1 MKRAVNTRI
10 KEPDLSSPIYYFNRE
25 LSFLEFNKRVLAEAE
40 SKEHPLLERLKFVSI
55 FSSNLDEFFMIRVA
69 GLKGQM
75 QAGVVDLSMDGMTP
89 EEQFLEIRKRLLPLY
104 VRQEDIL
111 LNQLLPE
118 FERNGIFFLDINKLD
133 EKDKDYL
140 NKYFCDKVLPI
151 LTPLTLDPAHPFP
164 RIINRSLNIGFSLID
179 RHKKT
184 IERIIAF
191 VQIPAVLPRFI
202 QLPGKKGYHFVFVE
216 QLIKANAG
224 ILFKGLEIEAASP
237 FRVTRDADFE
247 IAEDEAEDL
256 LKEIAEQVKNRKWGS
271 AAVRLEVSKSMP
283 EYLLERL
290 IKSLD
295 IDDDDV
301 YVHTRPLNLTDMWQ
315 LMKIDMRQLKDKPFL
330 THVIKPFLADGPELF
345 EKLRKQDFLVHH
357 PFDSFTNS
365 TLKLIQ
371 TASTD
376 PDVLAIKIT
385 LYRAGLNSPV
395 VDALKKAAAN
405 GKAVT
410 AFVELKARFDEEN
423 NINWAKELEEVG
435 AHVVYG
441 VLGLKTHCKI
451 CVIIRREASGLK
463 TYMHLSTG
471 NYNSTTA
478 RIYTDIG
485 IFTTNKEIADDAI
498 HLFNFLTGY
507 SYHKEWNK
515 LIVAPSG
522 LRKKLVELI
531 NRETELHTPE
541 NPGFIFA
548 KLNSIAH
555 EEVTQAL
562 YRASQKGVK
571 IQLLVRGICCLKPG
585 LKGVSENIEVR
596 SIIGRFL
603 EHSRIFYFKNGG
615 DEEIFISSADWM
627 TRNLHK
633 RVELMFPAID
643 DNLKL
648 KLKELLEIYW
658 KDNKKSWKLMPD
670 GSYKLLQLKAGEEPF
685 TVQEHYIN
693 ELLKDKRK
701 KKKFAPLTKNKPV

>member
-1 MKRAVNTRI
+1 
-10 KEPDLSSPIYYFNRE
+10 
-25 LSFLEFNKRVLAEAE
+25 
-40 SKEHPLLERLKFVSI
+40 
-55 FSSNLDEFFMIRVA
+55 
-69 GLKGQM
+69 
-75 QAGVVDLSMDGMTP
+75 
-89 EEQFLEIRKRLLPLY
+89 
-104 VRQEDIL
+104 
-111 LNQLLPE
+111 
-118 FERNGIFFLDINKLD
+118 
-133 EKDKDYL
+133 
-140 NKYFCDKVLPI
+140 
-151 LTPLTLDPAHPFP
+151 
-164 RIINRSLNIGFSLID
+164 
-179 RHKKT
+179 
-184 IERIIAF
+184 
-191 VQIPAVLPRFI
+191 
-202 QLPGKKGYHFVFVE
+202 
-216 QLIKANAG
+216 
-224 ILFKGLEIEAASP
+224 
-237 FRVTRDADFE
+237 
-247 IAEDEAEDL
+247 
-256 LKEIAEQVKNRKWGS
+256 
-271 AAVRLEVSKSMP
+271 
-283 EYLLERL
+283 
-290 IKSLD
+290 
-295 IDDDDV
+295 
-301 YVHTRPLNLTDMWQ
+301 
-315 LMKIDMRQLKDKPFL
+315 
-330 THVIKPFLADGPELF
+330 
-345 EKLRKQDFLVHH
+345 
-357 PFDSFTNS
+357 
-365 TLKLIQ
+365 
-371 TASTD
+371 
-376 PDVLAIKIT
+376 
-385 LYRAGLNSPV
+385 
-395 VDALKKAAAN
+395 
-405 GKAVT
+405 
-410 AFVELKARFDEEN
+410 
-423 NINWAKELEEVG
+423 
-435 AHVVYG
+435 
-441 VLGLKTHCKI
+441 
-451 CVIIRREASGLK
+451 
-463 TYMHLSTG
+463 MHLSTG

-670 GSYKLLQLKAGEEPF
+670 GSYKLLQPKAGEEPY